1 MNDLDDLL
9 APALPDNGGG
19 AGSFDDVQVFVEQ
32 LIAPAYARELRDAD
46 THAKW
51 CPRWH
56 EHPAA
61 AWRLNA
67 LWRAWQA
74 LPDDDPDALCA
85 WWLSRADPIMAA
97 LTDPVHGP
105 FTGCGPTRHHQPRPL
120 PSVSGRRVTAQSTPE
135 RDDTADKPSPC
146 RTGFLPQNEFHGSG
160 PHPKPAILKVE

>member
-9 APALPDNGGG
+9 APATSSDEPTGP
-19 AGSFDDVQVFVEQ
+19 GSFDNVHAFVEH
-32 LIAPAYARELRDAD
+32 LIAPAYARDLRDAD

-61 AWRLNA
+61 AWRLDA
-67 LWRAWQA
+67 LWRAWQT

-85 WWLSRADPIMAA
+85 WWLHRADPTMTA

-105 FTGCGPTRHHQPRPL
+105 FTGCGPTRHHLPANLCRAQPGP
-120 PSVSGRRVTAQSTPE
+120 PAATP
-135 RDDTADKPSPC
+135 
-146 RTGFLPQNEFHGSG
+146 
-160 PHPKPAILKVE
+160 